1 VSSTFSCRAGR
12 QFYACRTFIFAKNLG
27 VYGPFYLSTF
37 FPRVYGGGCASTSF
51 SYSCSCSL
59 SPRPSATCTYHHLTA
74 PINTSRFRRATVTGN
89 LGSAL
94 INLSTYPLIHPVN
107 YWSLLPPGTAFRRP
121 KKLRLISGNY
131 GELQCQLRLGNYSTT
146 FGVPID
152 RGCAFSVPSVENRR
166 HSRTSNQTQSHLKKL
181 GATTPLG
188 AGTLLDGRATTPLGA
203 AKVCLYL
210 HRRLTSIREFTVA
223 PVYSR
228 GANPEVLFTPV
239 CSCSSL
245 SKTGVNR
252 TKLDLTG
259 VIRTKSAISA
269 QRSCFIPH
277 RQSSNSEV
285 LGIIPKVVTTP
296 ARNNCELLGI
306 KISGI
311 AKIPGYSDLFRLI
324 PSKTAISP
332 TLVRTH

>member
-1 VSSTFSCRAGR
+1 MPSLVSPFPHHRRRGPASKISRLAPGLRAV
-12 QFYACRTFIFAKNLG
+12 I
-27 VYGPFYLSTF
+27 
-37 FPRVYGGGCASTSF
+37 
-51 SYSCSCSL
+51 
-59 SPRPSATCTYHHLTA
+59 PSAHMKASQEHRCGEFH
-74 PINTSRFRRATVTGN
+74 
-89 LGSAL
+89 SAL
-94 INLSTYPLIHPVN
+94 SLIPFLRGCRSTYPLIHPVT
-107 YWSLLPPGTAFRRP
+107 YWSLLTPGMAFRP
-121 KKLRLISGNY
+121 CKKLHLITGNY
-131 GELQCQLRLGNYSTT
+131 GELQCQLRHGNYSTT